1 MDAQAERDRQPGRR
15 AGRAVDVV
23 AEHFI
28 DFFDG
33 IAPSYDDWAN
43 GLHRKAARRLGELVD
58 PKPGQHALDVGCGTG
73 LLARQLADAIGPK
86 GTVVG
91 IDISEGML
99 TQARKER
106 RPNLTLVS
114 MAAERLVFRDQTFD
128 VITMGEV
135 LTYLL
140 DPFEALSEALR
151 VLKPDGRLG
160 VSSQRRSLMT
170 EAQDVFFASLVALSR
185 RHHLSVPRLSA
196 ERANFGEPEML
207 PGILEVAGFKHV
219 KTTQLVTGGR
229 AKSAEAW
236 MELMA
241 GAGPLPYTMLGVL
254 GPQLRKE
261 FARELE
267 EDMAG
272 LGEEAF
278 TYHHA
283 YVLATATK

>member
-1 MDAQAERDRQPGRR
+1 
-15 AGRAVDVV
+15 V
-23 AEHFI
+23 AEHFL

-33 IAPSYDDWAN
+33 IAPAYDDWCS
-43 GLHRKAARRLGELVD
+43 GLHRKVAKRLAEFVE

-73 LLARQLADAIGPK
+73 LVTRHVADAIAPK

-91 IDISEGML
+91 VDISEGML
-99 TQARKER
+99 AEARKDR

-114 MAAERLVFRDQTFD
+114 MAAERLVFRDETFEL
-128 VITMGEV
+128 VTLSEV

-140 DPFEALSEALR
+140 DPFEALSEAYR
-151 VLKPDGRLG
+151 VLKPQGRIG

-170 EAQDVFFASLVALSR
+170 EAQDVFFASLVALAR

-196 ERANFGEPEML
+196 ERANFGEPDML

-219 KTTQLVTGGR
+219 QTTQLVTGGR
-229 AKSAEAW
+229 AKTAEAW

-241 GAGPLPYTMLGVL
+241 GAGPLPYTMLNVL

-267 EDMAG
+267 EDMSG